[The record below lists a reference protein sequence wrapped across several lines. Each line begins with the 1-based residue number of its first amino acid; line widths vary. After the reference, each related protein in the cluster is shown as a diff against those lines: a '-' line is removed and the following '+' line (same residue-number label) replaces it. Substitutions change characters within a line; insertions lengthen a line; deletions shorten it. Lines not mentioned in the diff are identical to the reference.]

1 MFFIAVALM
10 SSIGEIWWEE
20 KKTQT
25 NKQTN
30 KTSKLQHL
38 RLLFPFARE
47 PRAKGN
53 RRRLHVGSICCSSET
68 KIN

>member
-25 NKQTN
+25 NKQTRQAN
-30 KTSKLQHL
+30 Y
-38 RLLFPFARE
+38 
-47 PRAKGN
+47 
-53 RRRLHVGSICCSSET
+53 SICVSYFLLHANRVQKEIGDVCT
-68 KIN
+68 

>member
-30 KTSKLQHL
+30 KQDKQTTA
-38 RLLFPFARE
+38 FAS
-47 PRAKGN
+47 PIGD
-53 RRRLHVGSICCSSET
+53 VCT
-68 KIN
+68 

>member
-10 SSIGEIWWEE
+10 SSIGEIWREE

-25 NKQTN
+25 NKQTRQTN
-30 KTSKLQHL
+30 
-38 RLLFPFARE
+38 RE